1 MSFQEQLIA
10 FLTIVRKEIKR
21 FMRIWTQTLVPP
33 VITITLYFIIFGNL
47 IGQRIG
53 TMAGV
58 DYIEFVVPGL
68 IMMSVI
74 TSSYTNVV
82 SSFYGAKFQRF
93 VEEMLVSPTP
103 NYIILSGFVVGGVA
117 RGLGVGLIVTLV
129 AMFFTDLQIHS
140 YPITLSIVLMTSVFF
155 AVAGFINAVYANSFD
170 DISIVPTFVL
180 TPLIYLGGVFYS
192 MDLLPDFWAG
202 FDSVRAVAGSVGGGS
217 SQETIMFLATVI
229 SAGCYYCMWSG
240 FGVNK
245 KLDSE
250 GNTRMVFF
258 GHFGMRAKRAL

>member
-47 IGQRIG
+47 IGKRIG

-117 RGLGVGLIVTLV
+117 RGLGVGFIVTLV

-140 YPITLSIVLMTSVFF
+140 YPVTLSIVLMTSVFF

-170 DISIVPTFVL
+170 DISIIPTFVL

-202 FDSVRAVAGSVGGGS
+202 VSQANPILYIVNAFRYGLLGITDIDISRAFIMVAVFTLVAYLFSLRLLNS
-217 SQETIMFLATVI
+217 SESLRQ
-229 SAGCYYCMWSG
+229 
-240 FGVNK
+240 
-245 KLDSE
+245 
-250 GNTRMVFF
+250 
-258 GHFGMRAKRAL
+258 

>member
-1 MSFQEQLIA
+1 
-10 FLTIVRKEIKR
+10 
-21 FMRIWTQTLVPP
+21 MRIWTQTLVPP

-202 FDSVRAVAGSVGGGS
+202 VSQVNPILYIVNAFRYGLLGITDIDISRAFIMVAVFTLVAYLFSLRLLNS
-217 SQETIMFLATVI
+217 SKSLRQ
-229 SAGCYYCMWSG
+229 
-240 FGVNK
+240 
-245 KLDSE
+245 
-250 GNTRMVFF
+250 
-258 GHFGMRAKRAL
+258 